1 MSSLYTLPM
10 NIEMFFTTPPYTIV
24 TISCIA
30 LAFLF
35 SVISIGIA
43 SSAKGRVTKMLRGK
57 SARDIDDVLVQIY
70 RNISTFE
77 QFQSKTTSDLAI
89 MNNKISNSVQS
100 IETIRFNPF
109 KGNGTGGNQSFATAI
124 INEYGDGVILSSMYS
139 SDRVSVYAKPLV
151 KFVSTYELTE
161 EENQALHQAVEKM
174 RKI

>member
-1 MSSLYTLPM
+1 
-10 NIEMFFTTPPYTIV
+10 MFFTTSPYTIITAACIV
-24 TISCIA
+24 FAFAFSIISLIIA
-30 LAFLF
+30 
-35 SVISIGIA
+35 A
-43 SSAKGRVTKMLRGK
+43 SSKGRVTRMLRGK

-77 QFQSKTTSDLAI
+77 QFQAKTISDLAI

-139 SDRVSVYAKPLV
+139 SDRVSVYAKPLL
-151 KFVSTYELTE
+151 KFISTYELTE
-161 EENQALHQAVEKM
+161 EENQALQQAIAKM